1 MDIDNLDFK
10 RLLPVWM
17 QEDVIDGALSRAVD
31 ELVGELAV
39 HAEAL
44 SKWNHLDALTDSE
57 LDDLAN
63 ELDISWYYSNADR
76 ETKEN
81 VIRNSDLVHAKLGTD
96 YAVNQTIQDYFG
108 SGKVI
113 PWYDYNGQPYH
124 FRIETDQVQK
134 VADNYALFLD
144 ILSKVKRA
152 SAILDATVI
161 KLESENPVYAGFAYH
176 ELTVERVVFND
187 IEEAE

>member
-1 MDIDNLDFK
+1 MEIDNLDFK

-17 QEDVIDGALSRAVD
+17 QEDVTDSAFSRAVD
-31 ELVGELAV
+31 ELAGRLAT
-39 HAEAL
+39 HAEVL
-44 SKWNHLDALTDSE
+44 PKWDHLDALTDSE

-63 ELDISWYYSNADR
+63 ELDISWYYSSADR

-81 VIRNSDLVHAKLGTD
+81 VIRNSDLVHSKLGTD

-113 PWYDYNGQPYH
+113 PWYDYDGQPYH

-134 VADNYALFLD
+134 VADNYVLFLD

-152 SAILDATVI
+152 SAVLDATVI

-176 ELTVERVVFND
+176 ERTVERVVFND